1 MTIRYQCTECES
13 VLKIRDDKAGQ
24 TAHCPKCTTEF
35 VIPEPEPVEPE
46 PADPE
51 PEPAENETEAAPVA
65 DGANGGGSEDDAM
78 AFLME
83 SGDVPAAPPS
93 AATALDDDE
102 ADDEDAPPP
111 QRLSPEER
119 PLHRPPSRPKSESE
133 DTSSA
138 AGALL
143 AAGESARSAAANESE
158 SVEERPRVDMTEIK
172 QLAISK
178 LLPIVGGI
186 AVISGI
192 FFYLFSSMSSGA
204 DLPSLASVSG
214 TITLDGKPLP
224 DALVLFEPVT
234 DETNAEQ
241 RLIGASVGRSNK
253 EGVYTLAYPGG
264 HDGAVVGTH
273 TVRVN
278 KTDVKGLETLSKKY
292 HRQSQMKHEVK
303 AGSNT
308 IDLPLRSKPAGTA
321 AGKRTADPPTP

>member
-1 MTIRYQCTECES
+1 MQVSLDPSNPR
-13 VLKIRDDKAGQ
+13 
-24 TAHCPKCTTEF
+24 
-35 VIPEPEPVEPE
+35 PV
-46 PADPE
+46 PADV
-51 PEPAENETEAAPVA
+51 APVLQL
-65 DGANGGGSEDDAM
+65 DGITKTFPGVKALSEVS
-78 AFLME
+78 L
-83 SGDVPAAPPS
+83 SLYPGQV
-93 AATALDDDE
+93 TALVGE
-102 ADDEDAPPP
+102 NGAG
-111 QRLSPEER
+111 
-119 PLHRPPSRPKSESE
+119 KS
-133 DTSSA
+133 T
-138 AGALL
+138 
-143 AAGESARSAAANESE
+143 
-158 SVEERPRVDMTEIK
+158 
-172 QLAISK
+172 
-178 LLPIVGGI
+178 IVKTLTGI
-186 AVISGI
+186 LQPNA
-192 FFYLFSSMSSGA
+192 
-204 DLPSLASVSG
+204 G
-214 TITLDGKPLP
+214 TITLDGKSLP